1 MLYDTTFNRIQTYFV
16 EFCRHSLRHMA
27 ATNMH
32 QLTGDFCTVGE
43 VFGHACRYRRIAEL
57 SMNFETGTARY
68 VGVWLEHKKEAE
80 PQFRQHKAGNRMA
93 PALRCIAVLHSITP
107 RKQSTC
113 HCLLMYQ

>member
-43 VFGHACRYRRIAEL
+43 VFGHTLTDIGVSL
-57 SMNFETGTARY
+57 S
-68 VGVWLEHKKEAE
+68 
-80 PQFRQHKAGNRMA
+80 
-93 PALRCIAVLHSITP
+93 
-107 RKQSTC
+107 
-113 HCLLMYQ
+113 CL